1 MVLVGAEVERLLALS
16 EVNRSKITMGTT
28 PHEAGIGSGSGVGPT
43 ERSGGGGDRGV
54 ALGTGEDAA
63 ELPGLRPLLL
73 HLQVAEST
81 GGFDVEFDDRAH
93 EDVVVGLAR
102 VEIHHVG
109 LRVLGHT
116 DDEARKG
123 GATGTGCVVRDD
135 DRPINNDTSG
145 DVDQQRP
152 IHEGVVQEGEV
163 VAGVVGDRTETGL
176 TVLVLGQGTNVD
188 ALIDERFI
196 DLHEHHAAVHTA
208 DQRSRLDVEPGI
220 GASPNSCAGA

>member
-109 LRVLGHT
+109 LR
-116 DDEARKG
+116 ARPHG
-123 GATGTGCVVRDD
+123 RRGEERRRHRHRLRVRDD

-145 DVDQQRP
+145 MS
-152 IHEGVVQEGEV
+152 ISNG
-163 VAGVVGDRTETGL
+163 
-176 TVLVLGQGTNVD
+176 
-188 ALIDERFI
+188 
-196 DLHEHHAAVHTA
+196 
-208 DQRSRLDVEPGI
+208 RSMK
-220 GASPNSCAGA
+220 ASFKRVK

>member
-145 DVDQQRP
+145 MS
-152 IHEGVVQEGEV
+152 ISNG
-163 VAGVVGDRTETGL
+163 
-176 TVLVLGQGTNVD
+176 
-188 ALIDERFI
+188 
-196 DLHEHHAAVHTA
+196 
-208 DQRSRLDVEPGI
+208 RSMK
-220 GASPNSCAGA
+220 ASFKRVK